1 VSSEVTNLASADEG
15 GAANPLGEAVEDR
28 FARNARRPDC
38 RSAAAGYSRPRSKAS
53 AAPATCKRNTRP
65 GPRISRVKS
74 GLKTPIVTLLSRRA
88 LRLP

>member
-38 RSAAAGYSRPRSKAS
+38 RSAAAGYSRLTLQGVGRARDLQ
-53 AAPATCKRNTRP
+53 AEYPA
-65 GPRISRVKS
+65 GPRINRVN
-74 GLKTPIVTLLSRRA
+74 LA
-88 LRLP
+88 